1 MSFLIDT
8 NVVSE
13 LRKKRQANTLV
24 FDWFSK
30 LSDSDIFLSVLTV
43 GELRR
48 GIERIRVRD
57 TKQAAALNSWLTGL
71 IASYGDRILPI
82 DLNVAT
88 EWGNLPSRDTL
99 PVIDALI
106 GATARCY
113 GLTVATRN
121 LKDISRTGA
130 VCINPFVSSRA

>member
-1 MSFLIDT
+1 LSFLIDT

-13 LRKKRQANTLV
+13 LRKKKRANRLV
-24 FDWFSK
+24 LDWFSK
-30 LSDSDIFLSVLTV
+30 LSDSDIFLSVLTIS
-43 GELRR
+43 ELKR
-48 GIERIRVRD
+48 GIERMSVRD
-57 TKQAAALNSWLTGL
+57 PRQAAVLNSWLTGL
-71 IASYGDRILPI
+71 VASFGDRILPI

-88 EWGNLPSRDTL
+88 EWGSLPSRDTL

-130 VCINPFVSSRA
+130 VCMNPFESDRA